1 MLFILSKI
9 GQYGV
14 ANSFIGSV
22 RMPHYLGPRYDCPGW
37 TFAHLDPYQSET
49 PFTLSRL
56 LFVAKQ
62 RAGADSADFSSL
74 GDQMQASVLSLF
86 CTSYANSLP
95 YTMDAHKGKMSEWFA
110 SPRFRK
116 TGDCEDV
123 SLDTMMVFRSL
134 LRAKNLGDYKEL
146 QDLQAF
152 AQNYTCY
159 MILGTATSASA
170 GGKVTGNLMAH
181 MYTLFLPKS
190 GKTVPSA
197 LAEGTSGILQPIEDD
212 ADFYLPGFTQE
223 GLDYS
228 KAKMQGKNSFLGV
241 FKRPMRDPAVG
252 DKNVV
257 AEFYVH
263 VCTGVPHDGS
273 EMVVFLNEQNKV
285 GPLLKDVLA
294 NNKNKFRMEAIPGTS
309 ISDFDSQANACLEDM
324 KKANPPI
331 RPLQILGDEI
341 VPQITTLV
349 KSAVGNK
356 YVSKLEAKDA
366 DVRLL
371 YTFAVH
377 ENRKDLRKKFFDMLE
392 KDAELYDKVAFIP
405 QVVNNRGEGAF
416 EFRIRLK
423 SKSAQWNIGSS
434 VNGTQSRDRKEE
446 VGINGYCF

>member
-1 MLFILSKI
+1 
-9 GQYGV
+9 
-14 ANSFIGSV
+14 
-22 RMPHYLGPRYDCPGW
+22 
-37 TFAHLDPYQSET
+37 
-49 PFTLSRL
+49 
-56 LFVAKQ
+56 
-62 RAGADSADFSSL
+62 
-74 GDQMQASVLSLF
+74 
-86 CTSYANSLP
+86 
-95 YTMDAHKGKMSEWFA
+95 
-110 SPRFRK
+110 
-116 TGDCEDV
+116 
-123 SLDTMMVFRSL
+123 
-134 LRAKNLGDYKEL
+134 
-146 QDLQAF
+146 
-152 AQNYTCY
+152 
-159 MILGTATSASA
+159 
-170 GGKVTGNLMAH
+170 
-181 MYTLFLPKS
+181 
-190 GKTVPSA
+190 
-197 LAEGTSGILQPIEDD
+197 
-212 ADFYLPGFTQE
+212 
-223 GLDYS
+223 
-228 KAKMQGKNSFLGV
+228 MQGKNSFLGV

-331 RPLQILGDEI
+331 RPLQILGNEI
-341 VPQITTLV
+341 VPQITNLV